1 VRVITML
8 NRQPLMQRFTLS
20 HDGSSQ
26 GWQTAYLAFD
36 VAARLGAPLQV
47 LLLDST
53 ADQELLAQNA
63 MQLQTAGRAA
73 GVSLETRIV
82 ADFSSESV
90 ARSVVAI
97 NGLFLPHRLLPDEET
112 TTRLLEALA
121 CPLWIVAGELRT
133 RKMAVLVENLTGD
146 QDLIAYAMVLS
157 QRMSE
162 RLTALILNE
171 QVFQRP
177 QGSPEMAWMPL
188 QDFSEENIIWA
199 LDQLHADLLCIKDS
213 KFFLARRLGRT
224 CLVYPTVASA

>member
-1 VRVITML
+1 ML
-8 NRQPLMQRFTLS
+8 HRQPLMQRFSLI

-97 NGLFLPHRLLPDEET
+97 NGLFLPHRLLSEEQSLT
-112 TTRLLEALA
+112 SLLEALS
-121 CPLWIVAGELRT
+121 CPVWIVADELKT
-133 RKMAVLVENLTGD
+133 RKMAVLVEDLSRD
-146 QDLIAYAMVLS
+146 EDLIAYAVILS

-162 RLTALILNE
+162 TLTGLILNE
-171 QVFQRP
+171 QVSQSS
-177 QGSPEMAWMPL
+177 QGSPEMAWMSL
-188 QDFSEENIIWA
+188 QDFSEEKIASA
-199 LDQLHADLLCIKDS
+199 LDRLHADLLCIKHS
-213 KFFLARRLGRT
+213 KFSLARGLGRT
-224 CLVYPTVASA
+224 CLVYPSVASA